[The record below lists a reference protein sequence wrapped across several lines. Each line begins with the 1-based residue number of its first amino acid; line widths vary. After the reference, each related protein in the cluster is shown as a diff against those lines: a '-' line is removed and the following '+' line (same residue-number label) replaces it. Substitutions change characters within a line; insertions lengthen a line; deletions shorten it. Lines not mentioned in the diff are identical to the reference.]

1 MTKTA
6 NVAKRGLA
14 HFMASLL
21 EGWVRKAFEPVGAT
35 RVSWIGSFAGVLG
48 ALLLALNMTW
58 SGLGWFAFLASNFAW
73 IIYAVLQRV
82 PSLLVMQLVFTS
94 TSLIGIFRW
103 SV

>member
-1 MTKTA
+1 
-6 NVAKRGLA
+6 V
-14 HFMASLL
+14 
-21 EGWVRKAFEPVGAT
+21 FEPVGAVA
-35 RVSWIGSFAGVLG
+35 VSWMGSIAGVLG
-48 ALLLALNMTW
+48 ALFLALNLTW

-82 PSLLVMQLVFTS
+82 PSLLVMQLVFTT